1 MGAIAGLLSAGAI
14 AADWLPVTDAERNL
28 KESRVEKGAAAE
40 ALFWHIDVVQKLDF
54 NPRANLVP
62 QTTYDNYIRIKVFT
76 QYGCQTQ
83 GTVRLPA
90 SAAGTVSGHTV
101 KPDGRIVEPGKD
113 AISIQNVAAA
123 RGLKINQISLVLP
136 ALEPG
141 DIIEY
146 RWSETHYDFSWQVRL
161 EFQLDIPVQQVR
173 YSIRPVSPFSSGL
186 VMLSSA
192 MFQMEPPPPVK
203 GGNGYYTVSMDN
215 VAGYV
220 NEPMMPPPAQTR
232 PWMLLHYTAM
242 KPSQVYWADAG
253 RDLFG
258 PTKRLSKS
266 NDLVRRAAAAAVA
279 GETDPEAKLARL
291 VRYCQARTKNVASDD
306 ITERRRE
313 KAAQNRT
320 PADTLKRGLGTTSDV
335 RMLFL
340 ALASAAGFDARLAS
354 LVDRTDIVFNPALV
368 DVNLLPL
375 TAVAVKLGERW
386 RFYDAAARD
395 LPPGMLPWQ
404 AEGVPALISD
414 PEQAVFATTQL
425 SEPEESVTS
434 RTGTFELQE
443 DGSIEGEVRLAYTGH
458 SAAERRQALETES
471 PAQREEDLLDA
482 VRGQFQS
489 AEVSQVKIENIEDAE
504 QPLAYS
510 YRVKVPAYAQRTG
523 KRLFLQP
530 GYFERGEPARF
541 ASAQR
546 RYPVF
551 FDYAWTEQD
560 QITVKVPEGYVLE
573 NPEAPDPVKLGE
585 AGDYEVTVL
594 ASAGKVVYRRKL
606 AFGRGGRLM
615 FPVDLYPFLKHK
627 FDAIHEMDQRVL
639 TLRQSAP
646 RAAHNVSPPSTIS
659 TCPVT

>member
-1 MGAIAGLLSAGAI
+1 MGATAGLLCAGAL
-14 AADWLPVTDAERNL
+14 AADWLPVTDAERGL
-28 KESRVEKGAAAE
+28 KESRVEQGAAAE

-54 NPRANLVP
+54 IP
-62 QTTYDNYIRIKVFT
+62 QTTYANYIRIKLFT

-90 SAAGTVSGHTV
+90 SAAGTVSGRTV
-101 KPDGRIVEPGKD
+101 KPDGRVVDLGKD
-113 AISIQNVAAA
+113 AISIRNVAAV
-123 RGLKINQISLVLP
+123 RGLKINQIGFVLP

-161 EFQLDIPVQQVR
+161 EFQLDIPVQHVR
-173 YSIRPVSPFSSGL
+173 YSIRPVSPVSSDL

-203 GGNGYYTVSMDN
+203 GSNGYYTVSMDN

-220 NEPMMPPPAQTR
+220 EEPMMPPPAQTR

-242 KPSQVYWADAG
+242 KPSQMYWADAG

-258 PTKRLSKS
+258 LTRRLSKS
-266 NDLVRRAAAAAVA
+266 NDHVRRAAAEAIAEA
-279 GETDPEAKLARL
+279 TDPEEKLARL
-291 VRYCQARTKNVASDD
+291 ARYCRAKIKNVAGDD
-306 ITERRRE
+306 ITQRQRE
-313 KAAQNRT
+313 KAAENRT
-320 PADTLKRGLGTTSDV
+320 PSDTLKRGLGTTSDV

-340 ALASAAGFDARLAS
+340 ALASAAGFDARLAR
-354 LVDRTDIVFNPALV
+354 LADRSDIVFNPAMV

-386 RFYDAAARD
+386 RFYDAAARE

-404 AEGVPALISD
+404 EQGVPALISD
-414 PEQAVFATTQL
+414 PEQAVFATTQP
-425 SEPEESVTS
+425 SGPEESVTS

-471 PAQREEDLLDA
+471 PAQREEDLKDD
-482 VRGQFQS
+482 VRRQFES
-489 AEVSQVKIENIEDAE
+489 AEVSQVKIENIGDAE

-510 YRVKVPAYAQRTG
+510 YRVKIPAYAQRTG
-523 KRLFLQP
+523 KRLLLQL
-530 GYFERGEPARF
+530 GYFERGQPARF

-560 QITVKVPEGYVLE
+560 RITVKVPEGYVLE
-573 NPEAPDPVKLGE
+573 NAEAPGPVRLGE
-585 AGDYEVTVL
+585 AGEYEATVL

-606 AFGRGGRLM
+606 AFGRGGRLIS
-615 FPVDLYPFLKHK
+615 PVDLYPFLKHK
-627 FDAIHEMDQRVL
+627 FDAIHEQDQRVL
-639 TLRQSAP
+639 TLRQTPP
-646 RAAHNVSPPSTIS
+646 RAAHSVNPPSTVS
-659 TCPVT
+659 AWPVM